1 MKALLPA
8 AALSLLV
15 LPNLA
20 TARAHRSRAVT
31 RELERENPCP
41 STGRTNGAYPGYV
54 RDHVEPLACGGAEA
68 VSNQWQTTADESAK
82 DKWERAVVPAPGERV
97 QCRPYQCH

>member
-41 STGRTNGAYPGYV
+41 STGRTNGACPGYV

-68 VSNQWQTTADESAK
+68 VSNMQWQTTADERAK
-82 DKWERAVVPAPGERV
+82 DKGERHG
-97 QCRPYQCH
+97 CRR